1 MSDTVEV
8 GGQTYRIGRI
18 DARKQFHV
26 ARRLAPLLAGL
37 GEASFK
43 DDGDGMA
50 KFLGPLTEALSHMS
64 DEDVDYVLD
73 VCLSVCQ
80 RVQANGQGAPI
91 MSRGGMMFN
100 DIDMGQMVQL
110 TVKVIQENMSGFFP
124 GAAAGSALTE

>member
-1 MSDTVEV
+1 MNDTVEV
-8 GGQTYRIGRI
+8 GGHQYRIGRI

-37 GEASFK
+37 GASSFK
-43 DDGDGMA
+43 DGGDGFA
-50 KFLGPLTEALSHMS
+50 KFLGPLTDALSRMT

-80 RVQANGQGAPI
+80 RVQANGQGAPVVA
-91 MSRGGMMFN
+91 RGGGLMFD

-110 TVKVIQENMSGFFP
+110 TVKVIQENMQGFFP
-124 GAAAGSALTE
+124 GAAAA